1 MDVREEDKSKDLI
14 IFNDETI
21 IGYIC
26 MGISN
31 SVNTCFKKEI
41 LYTLENIERKKL
53 NKKEWDCI
61 FEARRECK
69 KRGWHNIN
77 REVQSYN

>member
-1 MDVREEDKSKDLI
+1 MCAHQI
-14 IFNDETI
+14 
-21 IGYIC
+21 
-26 MGISN
+26 
-31 SVNTCFKKEI
+31 FKKEI